1 MVPKIKKIL
10 YATDLSETAKYA
22 FGYAADMAMRYD
34 AMITIIYVMESMNQ
48 MIENQV
54 KDMVGKEK
62 WESLKSGKKDYLK
75 QKIKSRIED
84 FCIEME
90 SEIDS
95 CRLLV
100 EDIQINRGNPAEEI
114 LNTSKEISADI
125 IVMGN
130 QGHNIFQ
137 EALIGGSAR
146 IVVRN
151 SEIPVLVIKLPQMR
165 PGIAFNLPN
174 R

>member
-1 MVPKIKKIL
+1 MVPTIKKIL

-22 FGYAADMAMRYD
+22 FSYAADQAKHYD
-34 AMITIIYVMESMNQ
+34 AMITIVYVMESMNP

-62 WESLKSGKKDYLK
+62 WESLKLEKMNYLT
-75 QKIKSRIED
+75 QQIKSRIED
-84 FCIEME
+84 FCTEME
-90 SEIDS
+90 SHIDS

-100 EDIQINRGNPAEEI
+100 EDIRISKGNPGEEI
-114 LNTSKEISADI
+114 LNASKKIGADM

-130 QGHNIFQ
+130 YGHNIIQ

-146 IVVRN
+146 TVVKN
-151 SEIPVLVIKLPQMR
+151 SEVPVLLIRLPKK
-165 PGIAFNLPN
+165 
-174 R
+174 

>member
-22 FGYAADMAMRYD
+22 FRYAADQAKHCD
-34 AMITIIYVMESMNQ
+34 AMITIVYVMENMTP

-62 WESLKSGKKDYLK
+62 WESLKLEKISYLT
-75 QKIKSRIED
+75 QQIKSKIED
-84 FCIEME
+84 FCTEME
-90 SEIDS
+90 ASIDS

-100 EDIQINRGNPAEEI
+100 EDIRIGKGNPGEEI
-114 LNTSKEISADI
+114 LNASKEIGADM

-130 QGHNIFQ
+130 YGHNIIQ

-146 IVVRN
+146 TVVKN
-151 SEIPVLVIKLPQMR
+151 SEVPVLLIRLPKE
-165 PGIAFNLPN
+165 
-174 R
+174 

>member
-22 FGYAADMAMRYD
+22 FSYAADQAKHYD
-34 AMITIIYVMESMNQ
+34 AMITIVYVMENMNP

-62 WESLKSGKKDYLK
+62 WESLKLEKMSYLT
-75 QKIKSRIED
+75 QQIKSRIED
-84 FCIEME
+84 FCAEME
-90 SEIDS
+90 SHIDS

-100 EDIQINRGNPAEEI
+100 EDIRISKGNPGEEI
-114 LNTSKEISADI
+114 LNTSKEIGADM

-130 QGHNIFQ
+130 YGHNIIQ

-146 IVVRN
+146 TVVKN
-151 SEIPVLVIKLPQMR
+151 SDVPVLLIRLPKE
-165 PGIAFNLPN
+165 
-174 R
+174 